1 MLTIAA
7 SSGLSLFLPDTADLL
22 WSTVVLVIL
31 IIFFAKVFMPKF
43 NAIFDERAKRIQ
55 GRMDEAEKAQ
65 AQARKAREEY
75 EDKLARAQQ
84 EASHIRDD
92 ARAEASHIISDARS
106 RAEATSRQLTEN
118 AQKAI
123 DSQRDKAIEQLKSDM
138 GNVATTLAGQILGQK
153 LEDSD
158 VQSDMID
165 SLISDMEKRGDADKA
180 GEKADA
186 HK

>member
-1 MLTIAA
+1 VLTIAA

-31 IIFFAKVFMPKF
+31 IIFFAKFFMPKF

-165 SLISDMEKRGDADKA
+165 SLISDMEKRGNADKA
-180 GEKADA
+180 DEKADA